1 MFRVGCCH
9 TDDTWFLAVA
19 EPTAAAVYP
28 ACLAWLEVSFF
39 LPKKVCDLVL
49 LAV

>member
-1 MFRVGCCH
+1 MFQVGCCH

-19 EPTAAAVYP
+19 ELTAAAVYP
-28 ACLAWLEVSFF
+28 AGLAQLKVSFS